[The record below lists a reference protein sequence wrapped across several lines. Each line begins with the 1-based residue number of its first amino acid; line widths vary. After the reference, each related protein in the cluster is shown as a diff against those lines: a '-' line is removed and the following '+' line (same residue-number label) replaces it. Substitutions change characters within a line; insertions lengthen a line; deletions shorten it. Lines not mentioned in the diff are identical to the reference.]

1 MMETQFSRIPVEK
14 RIFGWDR
21 DGTGM
26 GQGWDRGGT
35 GSGPMWG
42 DDTLLRGKLCFE
54 AHFLAFGHD
63 QGPMWGHGALIRREL
78 CFDDHFVGIW
88 I

>member
-1 MMETQFSRIPVEK
+1 MLSALF
-14 RIFGWDR
+14 FGSFGNDL
-21 DGTGM
+21 
-26 GQGWDRGGT
+26 
-35 GSGPMWG
+35 GPMWG
-42 DDTLLRGKLCFE
+42 HGALLQRELCFE
-54 AHFLAFGHD
+54 AQFLAFGHD